1 MQANPDKFQVIAV
14 GKKTYSKNPSIQIQ
28 GNVLSCE
35 ETVKL
40 LGIDIDYQLKFDVHI
55 SNLCRK
61 ASQQLN
67 ILKRLGSMLSRL
79 NKLTIFHTFILSN
92 FNFCPLAWH
101 FCTDTNSK
109 KLEKVQER
117 ALRFIYED
125 YSSSYTTLLDMAKVP
140 TLQVRR
146 IRTMALE
153 TYKIINSQAPVCL
166 SDLVN
171 LKKSKYSFRYKHI
184 LDLPYVRTSTYGKK
198 SFRYA
203 AASLWNS

>member
-1 MQANPDKFQVIAV
+1 
-14 GKKTYSKNPSIQIQ
+14 
-28 GNVLSCE
+28 
-35 ETVKL
+35 
-40 LGIDIDYQLKFDVHI
+40 
-55 SNLCRK
+55 
-61 ASQQLN
+61 
-67 ILKRLGSMLSRL
+67 MLSRL

-171 LKKSKYSFRYKHI
+171 LKNSKYSFRYKNI

-203 AASLWNS
+203 AASLWNSLPNHFRVENSFSHFKSLLQSWNGSNCRCSACR